1 MLATILSTVKH
12 SPTYN
17 AETIEILRLI
27 RSENVGTRTFYSL
40 LQLYGDAKTALE
52 NIVELSLKGGRQKP
66 ISIFSKTA
74 AEKEIEQLA
83 KIGARLITYKDND
96 YPYLLKHIP
105 DAPPVITVLGNPK
118 LLSRKS
124 VAVVGARNSSGN
136 GILFAE
142 RIAKALGEQGYNVV
156 SGLARGIDTA
166 AHKAALAT
174 GTIAVIAGGI
184 EHIYPPENE
193 DLYRK
198 IAEEGAIIAEL
209 PIGSVPRAQHFP
221 QRNRIISGISLATI
235 VVEANLKSGSLIT
248 ARLANEQNREVFA
261 VPGFPL
267 DPRAQGTNRLI
278 KQGAQLIESIDDLLE
293 SLPKE
298 NVQLRFEDI
307 SNNNFTPIRSL
318 IIDEKT
324 LSVARMKVSQLL
336 SSCPIEIDMLLNQ
349 SKLELPVLYTILLE
363 LELAG
368 KLERHSGNKVSL
380 KYDIK

>member
-118 LLSRKS
+118 LLSRES

-136 GILFAE
+136 GTLFAE